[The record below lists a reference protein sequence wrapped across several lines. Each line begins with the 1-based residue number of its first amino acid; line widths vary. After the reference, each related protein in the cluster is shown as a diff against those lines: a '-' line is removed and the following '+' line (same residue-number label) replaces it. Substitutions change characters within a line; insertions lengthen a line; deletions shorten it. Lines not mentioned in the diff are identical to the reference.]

1 MSMHATAYGFEPA
14 FALAE
19 IEAEPLARLDV
30 SRLTRARVVIADDH
44 PLFREGLV
52 RAISANLSLEV
63 VGEAA
68 DGVDALTL
76 IEEMQP
82 DVALLDVRMPRL
94 DGIDVCESVARRV
107 PPMPT
112 RVVLLSA
119 YMEPSL
125 LWRAA
130 VAGASGYMSKESSR
144 TDICDALVD
153 VALGGTAFAPDAEDG
168 LLEALEQILAIDS
181 PGPAQASDA

>member
-1 MSMHATAYGFEPA
+1 MSTHGTAYELEPA
-14 FALAE
+14 YELEE
-19 IEAEPLARLDV
+19 IEVDPLAQLGTTRLFQ
-30 SRLTRARVVIADDH
+30 ARVVIADDH

-63 VGEAA
+63 VGVAA
-68 DGVDALTL
+68 DGVEALTL

-107 PPMPT
+107 PPLST

-125 LWRAA
+125 LWHAA

-144 TDICDALVD
+144 TDICNALVD
-153 VALGGTAFAPDAEDG
+153 VALGGTAFASDAEDG
-168 LLEALEQILAIDS
+168 LLEALEQILAIES
-181 PGPAQASDA
+181 PETGAAE